1 MRLNA
6 LGEAGLIRMLAKNFK
21 PGNPARRSRTRKQL
35 DAEGNI
41 VKGIGDD
48 CAVIRIS
55 KNKFLLVTIDML
67 IEDVDFRLKDAA
79 PYQIGWKSLAC
90 GLSDIAAMGG
100 VARYAVISL
109 GLPRGLSVEF
119 IDGLYRGIKALA
131 KKFGVEI
138 IGGDTN
144 SAKALVVDVA
154 VLGFTEPD
162 RLTLRSGARHGD
174 IICVTGSLGG
184 SYKSKRHL
192 TFTPRLKEARCL
204 VNNLKVS
211 SMIDI
216 SDGLS
221 TDLNHIAKESG
232 LGACVYEELIPVSKD
247 AKGIDS
253 ALNEGEDFELLFTI
267 PLSDARRFTGKDLCA
282 NDVKVTPIGEMLD
295 RRSGVKIIG
304 RDGRARG
311 LKPKG
316 FSHF

>member
-1 MRLNA
+1 MRLSA
-6 LGEAGLIRMLAKNFK
+6 LGETGLIDRLAKNFN
-21 PGNPARRSRTRKQL
+21 PGR
-35 DAEGNI
+35 DI
-41 VKGIGDD
+41 IKGIGDD

-55 KNKFLLVTIDML
+55 KRKYLLITIDML
-67 IEDVDFRLKDAA
+67 LEDIDFRLKEAT

-100 VARYAVISL
+100 IAKYAVVSL
-109 GLPRGLSVEF
+109 GLPRRLSVESVDE
-119 IDGLYRGIKALA
+119 IYRGIKTLA
-131 KKFGVEI
+131 KRFGIEI

-144 SAKALVVDVA
+144 SSHKLVIDVA
-154 VLGFTEPD
+154 VLGFVEPGK
-162 RLTLRSGARHGD
+162 LKLRSGARPGD

-192 TFTPRLKEARCL
+192 TFIPRLKEARCL
-204 VNNLKVS
+204 ATNLKTS

-232 LGACVYEELIPVSKD
+232 VGACVYEELIPVSRD
-247 AKGIDS
+247 AKGINA
-253 ALNEGEDFELLFTI
+253 ALNEGEDFELLFTM
-267 PLSDARRFTGKDLCA
+267 PLCEARRLAGKNLCA
-282 NDVKVTPIGEMLD
+282 GGVKITRIGEMLD
-295 RRSGVKIIG
+295 GRAGVKIIG
-304 RDGRARG
+304 RDGRAKD